1 MSTVQHRY
9 AKLPKQLSQMQLSL
23 NKILDKTIKISEK
36 NGIHSYV
43 KSMLTSCELLFGR
56 CEWNA
61 WCNDSMGSSRVYRFG
76 LALCLIG
83 NGSHLESYERYCIWV
98 LHGGCD
104 TLFCVRLFIVVFAMF
119 IWKSALPPFVIIF
132 CVRAMTECYLCNV
145 VRLLCMQYVARS
157 PFL

>member
-1 MSTVQHRY
+1 
-9 AKLPKQLSQMQLSL
+9 
-23 NKILDKTIKISEK
+23 
-36 NGIHSYV
+36 
-43 KSMLTSCELLFGR
+43 MLTSCELLFGR

-61 WCNDSMGSSRVYRFG
+61 WCNDSMGCSRVYRFG

-83 NGSHLESYERYCIWV
+83 NGSHLESYERYCVWV

-132 CVRAMTECYLCNV
+132 CVRAMTECYLCYV

-157 PFL
+157 PFLQTVDRDHLLPSLVTTASDSTSLTHTQVQLPHC